1 MRKLL
6 HRWAMRRFDADAI
19 RAAIEAAE
27 RGTSAEIRVSIAPL
41 VVGNVETVARKAF
54 DRLGMGNTHERN
66 GVLIFVVPM
75 RHRFHVL
82 GDEGI
87 HAKAGQELWDRAAAL
102 MQADF
107 RRGDFTAGLVAGI
120 NEIGQAL
127 AQHFPA
133 EGEHAV
139 NELPN
144 EVDLH

>member
-1 MRKLL
+1 MKKLL

-41 VVGNVETVARKAF
+41 VFGNVENVARRAF
-54 DRLGMGNTHERN
+54 ERLGMGNTQEKN
-66 GVLIFVVPM
+66 GVLILVVPM
-75 RHRFHVL
+75 RHRFHIL

-87 HAKAGQELWDRAAAL
+87 HAKAGQELWNRAAAL
-102 MQADF
+102 MQAAF
-107 RRGDFTAGLVAGI
+107 RRGEFTSGLVAGVD
-120 NEIGQAL
+120 EIGQAL

-133 EGEHAV
+133 EGSHPV
-139 NELPN
+139 NELSN

>member
-27 RGTSAEIRVSIAPL
+27 RGTSAEIRVSVAPI
-41 VVGNVETVARKAF
+41 VVGNVEAVACKAF
-54 DRLGMGNTHERN
+54 ERLGMANTQERN

-75 RHRFHVL
+75 RHRFHL
-82 GDEGI
+82 HGDAGI

-102 MQADF
+102 MEAGF
-107 RRGDFTAGLVAGI
+107 RRGEFTAGLVAGI
-120 NEIGQAL
+120 EELGKAL
-127 AQHFPA
+127 ALHFPA

-144 EVDLH
+144 EIDMH